1 MYASDY
7 ANDMQRQGLTNPVT
21 YGGLDTQHVA
31 AAVVVGAI
39 LLLWAIRRGFR
50 PSASLNMNI
59 GG

>member
-1 MYASDY
+1 MYASDTQQL
-7 ANDMQRQGLTNPVT
+7 NNPVT

-31 AAVVVGAI
+31 GAVVVISI

-50 PSASLNMNI
+50 PAASLNLNI